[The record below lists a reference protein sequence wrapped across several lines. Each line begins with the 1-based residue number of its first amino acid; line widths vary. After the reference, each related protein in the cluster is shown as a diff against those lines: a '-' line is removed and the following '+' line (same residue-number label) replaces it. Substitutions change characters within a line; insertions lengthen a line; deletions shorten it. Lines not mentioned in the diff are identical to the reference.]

1 MLPQHDSLPVLFKTP
16 PLPALYHLR
25 PFLRTSGVFV
35 AYINEKDLRRPARTV
50 LDIDG
55 RDRDISP
62 SCNIRRQPLLETRG
76 RRGSIQNRGHYQV
89 PSAIRI
95 DQLPGDL
102 NSGAIYL
109 VGLVDEDQH

>member
-1 MLPQHDSLPVLFKTP
+1 
-16 PLPALYHLR
+16 
-25 PFLRTSGVFV
+25 
-35 AYINEKDLRRPARTV
+35 
-50 LDIDG
+50 
-55 RDRDISP
+55 
-62 SCNIRRQPLLETRG
+62 LLETRG
-76 RRGSIQNRGHYQV
+76 RRGSIQSRGHYQV